1 MITTPKRCLLGYQA
15 DLGGSFGTAEILG
28 ASRGREVA
36 GGAELAVNDRF
47 AKPGRLPAPV
57 GDRNENL
64 RGLGLAGQ
72 GRDCQR
78 EESNNPARQR
88 RKDPGR
94 LLELRRVEFV
104 DRTMEEAAS

>member
-1 MITTPKRCLLGYQA
+1 VITTPKRCLLGYQA

-57 GDRNENL
+57 GNRNENL

-72 GRDCQR
+72 GRDCRR
-78 EESNNPARQR
+78 ETGHRPTRQR
-88 RKDPGR
+88 QQDQSR
-94 LLELRRVEFV
+94 LLAVG
-104 DRTMEEAAS
+104 